1 MDEAIPLIFDLDERG
16 DLGRR
21 LARRTDG
28 ELADHEL
35 RRFGDDELKIRPL
48 ETVRNRDVYVVQP
61 LYGDPEWSVHDRLC
75 RLVFFLGALRD
86 AGARTVTPVLPYLC
100 YARKDRR
107 TKPRDPLT
115 LKYVIGMIES
125 AQVDRL
131 LTVDVHN
138 LSAFENAARCR
149 TVHLE
154 AAPRFAEAL
163 SERLEPSDRPVVLS
177 PDLGGTKRAER
188 FRAVLSRV
196 LDEQIDSAF
205 LEKHRSSGDVTGGTL
220 VGPVRDR
227 TVLIYDDMISSGG
240 TMRRALDAAREAG
253 ARRAFAAAPHGLL
266 VEDAPDTLEHP
277 LLEEL
282 LVADTHPV
290 FRLGEYPLAERVS
303 VLPLAPL
310 IAEAVERLQ
319 AGRSLADL
327 THPDERG

>member
-1 MDEAIPLIFDLDERG
+1 MDEPSPLIFDLDERG

-21 LARRTDG
+21 VARRTDG
-28 ELADHEL
+28 ELGDHEL
-35 RRFGDDELKIRPL
+35 RRFSDDELKIRPL
-48 ETVRNRDVYVVQP
+48 QTIRGRDVFVVQP
-61 LYGDPEWSVHDRLC
+61 LYGDPDWSIHDRLC
-75 RLVFFLGALRD
+75 RLVFFLGAIRD
-86 AGARTVTPVLPYLC
+86 AGARTVTAVLPYLC

-138 LSAFENAARCR
+138 QSAFENAARCR

-163 SERLEPSDRPVVLS
+163 SERLKPSDRPVVLS

-196 LDEQIDSAF
+196 LAEEIDSAF
-205 LEKHRSSGDVTGGTL
+205 VEKQRSGGEVTGGTL
-220 VGPVRDR
+220 VGPVEGG
-227 TVLIYDDMISSGG
+227 TVLVYDDMISSGR
-240 TMRRALDAAREAG
+240 TMRRALDAARAAG
-253 ARRAFAAAPHGLL
+253 ARRAFAAAPHGLF
-266 VEDAPDTLEHP
+266 VEDAPDTLDHP

-282 LVADTHPV
+282 LVADTHPG
-290 FRLGEYPLAERVS
+290 FRLGEHPLAERVS

-310 IAEAVERLQ
+310 IAEAVQRMHS
-319 AGRSLADL
+319 GRPLADL
-327 THPDERG
+327 THPAERG